1 MKTKPV
7 LVLLGLCLLLLSG
20 CVASTGY
27 TTYRAVP
34 PPPPRYYYG
43 PPRPVIVVPAR
54 RVPPPVYYRGGHD
67 HGRGPANYG
76 HGHGYRSSPRRGR

>member
-27 TTYRAVP
+27 TTYRPVP
-34 PPPPRYYYG
+34 PPPPRYYYA
-43 PPRPVIVVPAR
+43 PARPVIVVPAR

-67 HGRGPANYG
+67 HRYGPASYGRGN
-76 HGHGYRSSPRRGR
+76 GYRGGPRRGR